1 MTIWFGQRG
10 SKRSPGAGQG
20 YGWENLNAGVRSQ
33 PHTITTSRHSLL
45 WHGCYFPM
53 KKRGRHR
60 PVVASPSRRRQAMN
74 DPWEYLRVDVI
85 DDEIIV
91 SLPSTSYSVTYFKRE
106 NSPQLFAKNIPMTDD
121 TRTPIKLSDFLDH
134 AWAIA
139 NDKARVQG
147 WIV

>member
-1 MTIWFGQRG
+1 
-10 SKRSPGAGQG
+10 
-20 YGWENLNAGVRSQ
+20 
-33 PHTITTSRHSLL
+33 
-45 WHGCYFPM
+45 
-53 KKRGRHR
+53 
-60 PVVASPSRRRQAMN
+60 MN
-74 DPWEYLRVDVI
+74 DPWEYLRVDVM